1 MHGTVADFLGK
12 AIRIALFRYLMI
24 VEPGPFVWGSY
35 EKKVFYYTFLLK
47 LTHLSLEKYI
57 LINFTCRCTLLM
69 KCEPN
74 NLRQKNAHFNGG

>member
-47 LTHLSLEKYI
+47 LTHLKVLKSI
-57 LINFTCRCTLLM
+57 S
-69 KCEPN
+69 
-74 NLRQKNAHFNGG
+74 